1 MKKFFIFCMT
11 LFTAMF
17 TYAQNEPEF
26 EFEPHLYSYETKTMG
41 EILPCENAYI
51 KAKAGA
57 SMYLVGI
64 GKAKSYCY
72 LGGVE
77 SNLKIN
83 NSQWI
88 IVNTGGKSP
97 LQCISI
103 NKMEQLKSK
112 RRFKVGE
119 VGSFTGATTG
129 DDSSLPFKY
138 KKLEGGN
145 GSVLISLADLEKGE
159 YCLSFTNQQSNSKS
173 MKVYTF
179 CIQ

>member
-1 MKKFFIFCMT
+1 MKKLFIFCMS
-11 LFTAMF
+11 LFVSMF

-26 EFEPHLYSYETKTMG
+26 EFEPHLYSIEDKTMG
-41 EILPCENAYI
+41 DLLPCENAYV

-57 SMYLVGI
+57 SMFIVGI
-64 GKAKSYCY
+64 GKAKQYCY
-72 LGGVE
+72 LDGVE
-77 SNLKIN
+77 SKLKVKR
-83 NSQWI
+83 SQWI

-103 NKMEQLKSK
+103 NKMEQLKKK
-112 RRFKVGE
+112 RRFKTGE
-119 VGSFTGATTG
+119 VGSFTGATSG
-129 DDSSLPFKY
+129 DDNSLAFKY
-138 KKLEGGN
+138 KKVEGGN
-145 GSVLISLADLEKGE
+145 GSIIIPLADFENGE